1 MAMLSLKN
9 IDKSFSGVQV
19 LFNIST
25 DIEDGKVT
33 AVIGENGAG
42 KSTLMNIA
50 GGAISEYSGT
60 IILNG
65 KELKFRSTRDAN
77 QNGITII
84 HQELN
89 ILPDLTA
96 GENIFLGREPLKY
109 SLIDYN
115 KLYEESDQILKQF
128 KFPYPS
134 DIKMRRLSVGW
145 QQIVEIARALT
156 LNAQIIIMDEP
167 TSALSENET
176 QILFEKIRYL
186 RDEGK
191 TILFISHRIS
201 EVLEISDNIIVLR
214 DGKVS
219 ASVKT
224 KETTREALIR
234 YMAGEK
240 TAEAANSY
248 KINSLD
254 EILKLEN
261 ISAEGGSVSLSDIN
275 FALHKGEVLGI
286 AGLLGS
292 GRTEL
297 LKFIFGEPA
306 IRYQGKI
313 FFRKKEYSPSSAAA
327 SIKNGIIYLPENRKE
342 EGIFADHSLRFN
354 AGVSVLEKYESY
366 GLLDQS
372 RERKSVEEKFNYLS
386 IKRNSTDQ
394 KIRTL
399 SGGNQQKVLLSRI
412 LLTDPEI
419 ILLDDPTRG
428 IDISSKEEIY
438 ELIGEIS
445 SKGISIIITS
455 SEIPE
460 LLQLCSRILILS
472 NGKQTALFNTSEK
485 NAHEILKYAFKQ
497 L

>member
-1 MAMLSLKN
+1 MISLRN

-19 LFNIST
+19 LFNICA
-25 DIEDGKVT
+25 DIEDNKVT

-65 KELKFRSTRDAN
+65 KEVKFRNTRDAN
-77 QNGITII
+77 DNGITII

-96 GENIFLGREPLKY
+96 GENIFLGREPLNH
-109 SLIDYN
+109 SLIDY
-115 KLYEESDQILKQF
+115 KKIYEQSDKILKPF
-128 KFPYPS
+128 RFPFPS

-156 LNAQIIIMDEP
+156 LNSQIIIMDEP

-176 QILFEKIRYL
+176 GILFEKIRYL
-186 RDEGK
+186 RDQGK

-214 DGKVS
+214 DGKIS

-224 KETTREALIR
+224 GETTREELIR
-234 YMAGEK
+234 HMAGEK
-240 TAEAANSY
+240 TASTLNSY
-248 KINSLD
+248 KNNSGD
-254 EILKLEN
+254 EVLKLEN
-261 ISAEGGSVSLSDIN
+261 ISVEGSSVNLSDID
-275 FALHKGEVLGI
+275 FTLHKGEVLGV

-297 LKFIFGEPA
+297 LKFIFGESGKK
-306 IRYQGKI
+306 YKGKI
-313 FFRKKEYSPSSAAA
+313 FFKNKNYSPSSAAA

-342 EGIFADHSLRFN
+342 EGIFADHSIQFN
-354 AGVSVLEKYESY
+354 AAVSVLEKYESY
-366 GLLDQS
+366 GLLNQT
-372 RERKSVEEKFNYLS
+372 RERTSVNEKFSDLHV
-386 IKRNSTDQ
+386 KRNSLDQ

-399 SGGNQQKVLLSRI
+399 SGGNQQKVLLARI

-428 IDISSKEEIY
+428 IDISSKDEIY
-438 ELIGEIS
+438 DLIGEIS

-460 LLQLCSRILILS
+460 LLRLCSRILILS
-472 NGKQTALFNTSEK
+472 DGKQTALINTSEK
-485 NAHEILKYAFKQ
+485 DSHEILKYAFKQ